1 MKLTK
6 TKLKEI
12 IAEELALEAEEEA
25 AAEPEEKLK
34 SDVAAVLKKMEGYIE
49 KIDTPQEYMQLL
61 NMVLRHPV
69 DRKSV
74 VLRKLKDTFLAGMK
88 ES

>member
-12 IAEELALEAEEEA
+12 IAEELALEAEEES

-34 SDVAAVLKKMEGYIE
+34 SDVVSILKKMKGYIE

-61 NMVLRHPV
+61 NMILDHPV
-69 DRKSV
+69 DRKSM

>member
-6 TKLKEI
+6 SKLKEI
-12 IAEELALEAEEEA
+12 IIEELALEAEEE

-34 SDVAAVLKKMEGYIE
+34 SDVATILKKMKGYIE

-61 NMVLRHPV
+61 NMVLNHPV
-69 DRKSV
+69 DRKEM

-88 ES
+88 GK